1 MNSKNKITLAN
12 NKNYKSLLRDQRVL
26 LGIII
31 IIIIIFV
38 SIVNKNFVKPAN
50 ILSLLQQIS
59 VLGLLTMGMAKLM
72 LSGGIDLSIGNIMIL
87 SACVMSV
94 LISGGRT
101 TLASG
106 ATAEDIGNTVGLTSV
121 PVAVIIGLLVAVA
134 AGALNGLIV
143 SKTKT
148 MPLIITL
155 GMSSVYYGI
164 ALIIT
169 GGAFHSFML
178 AFEGLR
184 VARIANVIP
193 MTLIIFFVM
202 VGVAFVLVNRTKF
215 GRRIVAIG
223 GNEAVAFL
231 SGIKVDR
238 HKIITYTISGF
249 FCGIA
254 AILYATRLNSVTA
267 GGGAGYELNA
277 LTACVVGG
285 ITFDG
290 GKGSIVGAFLGV
302 FFMGLINNVMNILS
316 IDSYYQTM
324 ISGLI
329 IVAAVILSNLNRMR
343 RE

>member
-1 MNSKNKITLAN
+1 
-12 NKNYKSLLRDQRVL
+12 
-26 LGIII
+26 
-31 IIIIIFV
+31 
-38 SIVNKNFVKPAN
+38 
-50 ILSLLQQIS
+50 
-59 VLGLLTMGMAKLM
+59 
-72 LSGGIDLSIGNIMIL
+72 
-87 SACVMSV
+87 
-94 LISGGRT
+94 
-101 TLASG
+101 
-106 ATAEDIGNTVGLTSV
+106 
-121 PVAVIIGLLVAVA
+121 
-134 AGALNGLIV
+134 
-143 SKTKT
+143 
-148 MPLIITL
+148 
-155 GMSSVYYGI
+155 
-164 ALIIT
+164 
-169 GGAFHSFML
+169 ML

-184 VARIANVIP
+184 VARIGNVIP
-193 MTLIIFFVM
+193 MTLIIFFIM
-202 VGVAFVLVNRTKF
+202 VIVAFVLVNRTKF

-231 SGIKVDR
+231 SGINVDR

-290 GKGSIVGAFLGV
+290 GKGSIAGAFLGV

-329 IVAAVILSNLNRMR
+329 IVVAVILSNLNRMR